1 MEYNQQKDR
10 EAHFQSL
17 ALQSP
22 SVNQIHANGS
32 IVKSKKATGTK
43 SIGNSSQIKCK
54 EDSVLMIDDKI
65 MKDVEDRCS
74 ITSSL
79 SSYQSCDNNNEN
91 NDSNENIV
99 PSAANNNFI
108 NNGTHRRD
116 KNESEVENV
125 EEDEE
130 PFEPNQEPIVEPVLL
145 TTLQISPVVCSALS
159 HLPLKLVQADAPF

>member
-130 PFEPNQEPIVEPVLL
+130 KQLIQL
-145 TTLQISPVVCSALS
+145 TMEQSKRDHDEYERRRQMEEDEIIYKV
-159 HLPLKLVQADAPF
+159 LKLSMIEK